1 MKRYGKYIIV
11 AVMVAV
17 LCITSITS
25 GINVNAEDATKPVE
39 IISIDYDNMTISL
52 KGEDD
57 TEFIFL
63 TAARKYGRKYIPL
76 GRMEAWLWIFHGFLM
91 YVVMICI

>member
-1 MKRYGKYIIV
+1 MKRDGKYIIV

-52 KGEDD
+52 RGEDD
-57 TEFIFL
+57 TEFYISDSRQKVWEKVH
-63 TAARKYGRKYIPL
+63 TDRKS
-76 GRMEAWLWIFHGFLM
+76 
-91 YVVMICI
+91 VV

>member
-39 IISIDYDNMTISL
+39 IISID
-52 KGEDD
+52 
-57 TEFIFL
+57 
-63 TAARKYGRKYIPL
+63 
-76 GRMEAWLWIFHGFLM
+76 
-91 YVVMICI
+91 